1 MTESK
6 TSVQPNLD
14 EVESLGQWKDMP
26 HDIIIVLKSSSETLL
41 TPQGA
46 GV

>member
-6 TSVQPNLD
+6 ISIQPNLD
-14 EVESLGQWKDMP
+14 EVESLGQWRDMP
-26 HDIIIVLKSSSETLL
+26 RDIIIVLKSSETLL